1 MIKIFK
7 ILVVDD
13 QPDNVFLL
21 EDRLNKEGFN
31 VIKAYDGKSAIRKA
45 ETENPDLILLDVMM
59 PDIDGFEVCKLLKE
73 NKEINSIPIIL
84 VTALNSYSDI
94 EKGFEAGA
102 FDYIQKPFN
111 RIELLARVKAALR
124 FNETNKLYIELEK
137 INTFSATVKKTHHE
151 IKQPLT
157 LINLSV
163 TALKRELEADSFNKN
178 SALKRVEFIENA
190 VKDILHFMKSM
201 LNIKEPEVKKYLE
214 NLKANKFKIGEEA
227 NVESEQTL

>member
-137 INTFSATVKKTHHE
+137 INTFSATVKKTNHE

-163 TALKRELEADSFNKN
+163 TALKENW
-178 SALKRVEFIENA
+178 KRIHSIR
-190 VKDILHFMKSM
+190 ILH
-201 LNIKEPEVKKYLE
+201 
-214 NLKANKFKIGEEA
+214 
-227 NVESEQTL
+227 